1 MKLAVIAANGQ
12 AGKAIVE
19 EAVKRGHE
27 VTAIVRSENKSQAES
42 IIKKDLFELTKD
54 DLTGFDAVISAFG
67 AYTPDTLPLH
77 SKSIELFNQLLAGTQ
92 TRFLVVGGSG
102 SFYIDETKTTRLLDT
117 SDFPEEF
124 KPLAKAQADELD
136 LLRTKNNLNWTF
148 VSPAVDFIP
157 DGEKTGGEKTGNY
170 ILAGEIFTTNEKGIS
185 QISYADYAIGLV
197 DELEKGH
204 HIKERI
210 SLLEK

>member
-92 TRFLVVGGSG
+92 TRFLVVGGAG
-102 SFYIDETKTTRLLDT
+102 SLYIDETKTTRLLDT
-117 SDFPEEF
+117 PDFPEEF

-136 LLRTKNNLNWTF
+136 LLRTKNNLNWAF

-157 DGEKTGGEKTGNY
+157 DGEKTGNY
-170 ILAGEIFTTNEKGIS
+170 ILAGEIFTTNEKRNKP
-185 QISYADYAIGLV
+185 D
-197 DELEKGH
+197 
-204 HIKERI
+204 
-210 SLLEK
+210 

>member
-92 TRFLVVGGSG
+92 TRFLVVGGEV
-102 SFYIDETKTTRLLDT
+102 FIIDETKTTRLLDT

-124 KPLAKAQADELD
+124 KSLAKAQADELD

-148 VSPAVDFIP
+148 VSPAVDFIL
-157 DGEKTGGEKTGNY
+157 DGEKTGNY

>member
-67 AYTPDTLPLH
+67 AYTPDTR
-77 SKSIELFNQLLAGTQ
+77 KSIELFNQLLAGTQ
-92 TRFLVVGGSG
+92 TRFLVVGGAG
-102 SFYIDETKTTRLLDT
+102 SLYIDETKTTRLLDT

-124 KPLAKAQADELD
+124 KSLAKAQADEFD

-157 DGEKTGGEKTGNY
+157 DGEKTGNY
-170 ILAGEIFTTNEKGIS
+170 ILAGEIFTTNGKGIS